1 MDFNQQKDKIFKFVA
16 HSNLQCLLVLLEID
30 KQIDHVLV
38 RNELNALGL
47 NEYYADYVAQLD
59 DGSYLVIEFL
69 STVCNNFQLVK
80 SNMYSLILSYKTR
93 KKVETLIVLSDDDEY
108 HRFKLENESYT
119 LHPLIGK
126 LFEQNGD
133 IKLNNIRNKINNNQN
148 LTKLERVTLIFI
160 PLMKSE
166 KSTKELIIETI
177 DLANDIKQ
185 IVNQDK
191 TYMDKDELNEI
202 KICQTLFV
210 DMYFDDDKEK
220 QEELMEAID
229 MEHQL
234 FYYIAKRTYDDGYDE
249 GVDEATRNHIRNMKE
264 EGLDDELIERIIRKK
279 Q

>member
-108 HRFKLENESYT
+108 HRFKGENESYT

-133 IKLNNIRNKINNNQN
+133 IK
-148 LTKLERVTLIFI
+148 
-160 PLMKSE
+160 
-166 KSTKELIIETI
+166 
-177 DLANDIKQ
+177 
-185 IVNQDK
+185 
-191 TYMDKDELNEI
+191 
-202 KICQTLFV
+202 
-210 DMYFDDDKEK
+210 
-220 QEELMEAID
+220 
-229 MEHQL
+229 
-234 FYYIAKRTYDDGYDE
+234 
-249 GVDEATRNHIRNMKE
+249 
-264 EGLDDELIERIIRKK
+264 
-279 Q
+279 